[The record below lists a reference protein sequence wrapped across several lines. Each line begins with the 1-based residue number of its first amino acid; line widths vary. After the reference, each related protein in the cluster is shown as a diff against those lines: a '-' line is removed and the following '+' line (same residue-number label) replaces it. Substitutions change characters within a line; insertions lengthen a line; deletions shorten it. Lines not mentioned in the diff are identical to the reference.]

1 MDTGSSGSTGREW
14 EEERLRSM
22 QKSTLNAWRFA
33 TKLPTSQLIV
43 YLSGQTDAKKLVVM
57 GFCYKPSEQGV
68 KNCVAFFRQLKE
80 ALQSGR
86 LKILI
91 GHGIGKAK
99 TLLQLKMAR
108 NVNGKNKDLC
118 RLY

>member
-1 MDTGSSGSTGREW
+1 MDAE
-14 EEERLRSM
+14 
-22 QKSTLNAWRFA
+22 
-33 TKLPTSQLIV
+33 
-43 YLSGQTDAKKLVVM
+43 KLVVM
-57 GFCYKPSEQGV
+57 GFCYKPCDQGV
-68 KNCVAFFRQLKE
+68 KNDVAFFRQLKE
-80 ALQSGR
+80 ALQSARR

-91 GHGIGKAK
+91 GRGTGKAK